1 MEKSFNLLRW
11 FSLLSFVCVAIIG
24 VIIAVTLSRYMS
36 EHMVRH
42 DAKVSQEFIE
52 SIVLAEDTW
61 SYFINRET
69 SEAKT
74 ILDSFFNHIVHLPAV
89 VRGNIYGAD
98 RTVIW
103 SSNEKFIGKKNGANP
118 ELEEAF
124 AGQLIAQVGFVH
136 SDDKPEHVDFDSSLA
151 GTKIIETYIPIF
163 DRPRVQ
169 VVGVVEIYK
178 RSDALIATI
187 EQGTRFIWVGAAA
200 GGLVLYLIL
209 FGIVYRAHTF
219 IQIQQEKLIES
230 ETMAAIGEMAS
241 AVAHG
246 IRNPLA
252 SIRSS
257 AELTLDAPNDEARES
272 ASDIIAESDRLDRWL
287 RELLVYSRP
296 TCAPASPNSESA
308 NINEVVSQ
316 HLNEFSLAI
325 ERQGVNL
332 IVDLQEALPRALGQG
347 AVLGQVFAALV
358 TNALDVLNSEGE
370 LKIKTWADQVGNR
383 VVVEIADN
391 GSGFSEAELKQLFK
405 SSFTTKRGGLGLGLA
420 LSKRIVTRYG
430 GSLEVQSTEGKGT
443 IATIRVPTLRRF

>member
-1 MEKSFNLLRW
+1 
-11 FSLLSFVCVAIIG
+11 
-24 VIIAVTLSRYMS
+24 MS

-89 VRGNIYGAD
+89 VRGNVYAAD

-187 EQGTRFIWVGAAA
+187 EQGTRLIWVGAAA

-316 HLNEFSLAI
+316 HL
-325 ERQGVNL
+325 
-332 IVDLQEALPRALGQG
+332 
-347 AVLGQVFAALV
+347 V